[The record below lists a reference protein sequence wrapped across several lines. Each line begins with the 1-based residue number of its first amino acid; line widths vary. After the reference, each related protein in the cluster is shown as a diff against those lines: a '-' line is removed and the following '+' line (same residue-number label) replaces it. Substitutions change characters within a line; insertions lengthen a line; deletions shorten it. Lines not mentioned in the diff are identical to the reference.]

1 MTAAPAPL
9 PLHRTL
15 AYGALGLPLAMAA
28 LPMYVYLPQ
37 LYAQAGGMSLGL
49 LGALLLGARVADAGI
64 DPLLGAWADRTRN
77 RPLLVALALPFL
89 AAGLFGLMH
98 PPATGAAAWLLLFM
112 LITFFGFSLATVAY
126 QAWGAEVGGNAVG
139 RTRLTASREG
149 FGLLGVL
156 LAAVLPGML
165 SPELGRGLSLLA
177 WLYPPLLAGA
187 AWLSWRGAP
196 QATQA
201 LHRPAAISLMQAWR
215 NPRFARL
222 LAVFAV
228 NGIAAALPATLVL
241 FYVADVLRAP
251 AWGGPF
257 LAIYFLAG
265 VLCLPLWVML
275 ARRLGRMRAWAA
287 GMLTACAAFTGAYA
301 LGSGDI
307 WQFALVCLLSGAA
320 LGADLALP
328 AALLADIA
336 EGEGDGG
343 HARAGASFGWWNLVA
358 KLNLA
363 LAAGLA
369 LPLLAWLGY
378 RPGSVD
384 DEARAALAAVYC
396 LAPLAL
402 KLLAAALCWR
412 WRFQLED
419 TMQETMEDKPGDRT

>member
-1 MTAAPAPL
+1 MTTVPAPTL
-9 PLHRTL
+9 RQTL
-15 AYGALGLPLAMAA
+15 AYGVLGLPLAMAA

-64 DPLLGAWADRTRN
+64 DPLLGAWADRARR

-89 AAGLFGLMH
+89 ASGLFGLMH
-98 PPATGAAAWLLLFM
+98 PPASGAAVWLLLFM
-112 LITFFGFSLATVAY
+112 LLTFFGFSLATVAY
-126 QAWGAEVGGNAVG
+126 QAWGAEAGGDAAG

-156 LAAVLPGML
+156 LAAVLPGLL
-165 SPELGRGLSLLA
+165 SAELGRGLSLLA
-177 WLYPPLLAGA
+177 WIYPPLLAAA
-187 AWLSWRGAP
+187 AWLCWRGAP
-196 QATQA
+196 VAPHAARPSAA
-201 LHRPAAISLMQAWR
+201 LGLTQAWR
-215 NPRFARL
+215 NARFTRL
-222 LAVFAV
+222 LALFAV

-241 FYVADVLRAP
+241 FFVADVLRAP
-251 AWGGPF
+251 AWGGAF
-257 LAIYFLAG
+257 LAMYFLAG
-265 VLCLPLWVML
+265 VLCLPLWVGL

-287 GMLTACAAFTGAYA
+287 GMLLACAAFTGAYG
-301 LGSGDI
+301 LGSGDT

-336 EGEGDGG
+336 EGEGGAAG
-343 HARAGASFGWWNLVA
+343 QSGAGACFGWWNLVA

-378 RPGSVD
+378 RPGVVD
-384 DEARAALAAVYC
+384 EQALGALAAVYC
-396 LAPLAL
+396 LLPLAL

-412 WRFQLED
+412 WRFQLEQ
-419 TMQETMEDKPGDRT
+419 TMGNRT

>member
-1 MTAAPAPL
+1 MTATAAPPTM
-9 PLHRTL
+9 RQTL
-15 AYGALGLPLAMAA
+15 AYGVLGLPLAMAA

-64 DPLLGAWADRTRN
+64 DPLLGAWADRARR

-98 PPATGAAAWLLLFM
+98 PPESGTAAWLLLFM

-126 QAWGAEVGGNAVG
+126 QAWGAEAGGDAAG

-156 LAAVLPGML
+156 LAAVLPGLL
-165 SPELGRGLSLLA
+165 SAELGRGLSLLA
-177 WLYPPLLAGA
+177 WIYPALLAAA
-187 AWLSWRGAP
+187 AWLCWRGAP
-196 QATQA
+196 VAPHA
-201 LHRPAAISLMQAWR
+201 ARPGAAIGLMQAWR
-215 NPRFARL
+215 NARFTRL
-222 LAVFAV
+222 LALFAV

-241 FYVADVLRAP
+241 FFVADVLRAP
-251 AWGGPF
+251 AWGGAF
-257 LAIYFLAG
+257 LAMYFLAG
-265 VLCLPLWVML
+265 VLCLPLWVGL

-287 GMLTACAAFTGAYA
+287 GMLLACAAFTGAYG
-301 LGSGDI
+301 LGSGDT

-336 EGEGDGG
+336 EDE
-343 HARAGASFGWWNLVA
+343 AGAAGQSGAGACFGWWNLVA

-363 LAAGLA
+363 LAVGLA

-378 RPGSVD
+378 RPGVVD
-384 DEARAALAAVYC
+384 EQALGALAAVYC
-396 LAPLAL
+396 LLPLAL

-412 WRFQLED
+412 WRFQLEQ
-419 TMQETMEDKPGDRT
+419 TMGDRT

>member
-1 MTAAPAPL
+1 MSARPAPL
-9 PLHRTL
+9 PPLPLRQTL

-49 LGALLLGARVADAGI
+49 LGALLLGARVADAVI
-64 DPLLGAWADRTRN
+64 DPLLGAWADRARC

-89 AAGLFGLMH
+89 AAGLFGLVH
-98 PPATGAAAWLLLFM
+98 PPATGAAAWLLSFM
-112 LITFFGFSLATVAY
+112 LVTFFGFSLATVAY
-126 QAWGAEVGGNAVG
+126 QAWGAEAGGDATG
-139 RTRLTASREG
+139 RTRLTASRAG

-156 LAAVLPGML
+156 LAAVLPGLL

-177 WLYPPLLAGA
+177 WIYPPLLAGA

-196 QATQA
+196 PTPQAQ
-201 LHRPAAISLMQAWR
+201 RPGVATDLMQAWR
-215 NPRFARL
+215 DPRFTRL

-241 FYVADVLRAP
+241 VFVADVLQAP

-265 VLCLPLWVML
+265 VLCLPLWVWL
-275 ARRLGRMRAWAA
+275 ARRFGRMRAWTA
-287 GMLTACAAFTGAYA
+287 GMLLACAAFTGAYG

-336 EGEGDGG
+336 EGDGDGDGG
-343 HARAGASFGWWNLVA
+343 QPRAGACFGWWNLVA

-384 DEARAALAAVYC
+384 DEARGALAAVYC
-396 LAPLAL
+396 LLPLAL

-412 WRFQLED
+412 WRFQLEN
-419 TMQETMEDKPGDRT
+419 TMGSRT

>member
-1 MTAAPAPL
+1 MTMTAAPL
-9 PLHRTL
+9 PMRQTL

-49 LGALLLGARVADAGI
+49 LGVLLLGARVADAGI
-64 DPLLGAWADRTRN
+64 DPLLGAWADRARH

-112 LITFFGFSLATVAY
+112 LVTFFGFSLATVAY
-126 QAWGAEVGGNAVG
+126 QAWGAEAGGDAAG

-156 LAAVLPGML
+156 LAAVLPGLL

-177 WLYPPLLAGA
+177 WIYPALLAGA

-196 QATQA
+196 PTPQAQ
-201 LHRPAAISLMQAWR
+201 RKSAATDLMQAWR
-215 NPRFARL
+215 DPRFTRL
-222 LAVFAV
+222 LALFAV

-241 FYVADVLRAP
+241 FFVADVLQAP

-265 VLCLPLWVML
+265 VLCLPLWVWL
-275 ARRLGRMRAWAA
+275 ARRLGRMRAWTA
-287 GMLTACAAFTGAYA
+287 GMLLACAAFTGAYG
-301 LGSGDI
+301 LGSGDT

-336 EGEGDGG
+336 EGDGHGDQP
-343 HARAGASFGWWNLVA
+343 RAGACFGWWNLVA

-384 DEARAALAAVYC
+384 DEARGALAAVYC
-396 LAPLAL
+396 LLPLGL
-402 KLLAAALCWR
+402 KLLAAAVCWR
-412 WRFQLED
+412 WRFQLEN
-419 TMQETMEDKPGDRT
+419 TRGSKT

>member
-1 MTAAPAPL
+1 MTAMPAPL
-9 PLHRTL
+9 TTRQAL

-37 LYAQAGGMSLGL
+37 LYAQAGGMNLGL
-49 LGALLLGARVADAGI
+49 LGALLLGARLADAGI
-64 DPLLGAWADRTRN
+64 DPLLGAWADRARR

-98 PPATGAAAWLLLFM
+98 PPASGAAAWLLLFM
-112 LITFFGFSLATVAY
+112 AITFFGFSLATVAY
-126 QAWGAEVGGNAVG
+126 QAWGAEAGGDAAG

-156 LAAVLPGML
+156 LAAVLPGLL
-165 SPELGRGLSLLA
+165 SPEPGRGLSLLA
-177 WLYPPLLAGA
+177 WIYPLLLAAA

-196 QATQA
+196 VAERTT
-201 LHRPAAISLMQAWR
+201 RPHAAMGLMQAWR
-215 NPRFARL
+215 NARFVRL

-228 NGIAAALPATLVL
+228 NGVAAALPATLVL
-241 FYVADVLRAP
+241 FFVDDVLQAP
-251 AWGGPF
+251 AWGGPL

-265 VLCLPLWVML
+265 VLCLPLWVLL

-287 GMLTACAAFTGAYA
+287 GMLLACAAFAGAYG
-301 LGSGDI
+301 LGSGDA
-307 WQFALVCLLSGAA
+307 WPFALVCLLSGAA

-336 EGEGDGG
+336 EGDGSDG
-343 HARAGASFGWWNLVA
+343 EQCGRSGAGACFGWWNLVA

-378 RPGSVD
+378 HPGSID
-384 DEARAALAAVYC
+384 DDARGALSKVYC
-396 LAPLAL
+396 LLPLVL

-419 TMQETMEDKPGDRT
+419 ELENRT

>member
-1 MTAAPAPL
+1 MSAVAAPAL
-9 PLHRTL
+9 RQTL

-28 LPMYVYLPQ
+28 LPVYVYLPQ

-64 DPLLGAWADRTRN
+64 DPLLGVWADRTRR

-98 PPATGAAAWLLLFM
+98 PPASGAAAWLLLFM

-126 QAWGAEVGGNAVG
+126 QAWGAEAGGDAAG

-156 LAAVLPGML
+156 LAAVLPGLL
-165 SPELGRGLSLLA
+165 SPDLGRGLSLLA
-177 WLYPPLLAGA
+177 WIYPPLLAAA
-187 AWLSWRGAP
+187 AWLCWRGAP
-196 QATQA
+196 A
-201 LHRPAAISLMQAWR
+201 PAAARPRSAAGLMQAWD
-215 NPRFARL
+215 NARFVRL
-222 LAVFAV
+222 LTVFAV
-228 NGIAAALPATLVL
+228 NGTAAALPATLVL
-241 FYVADVLRAP
+241 FFVADVLQAP

-257 LAIYFLAG
+257 LAIYFLSGA
-265 VLCLPLWVML
+265 LCLPAWVWL
-275 ARRLGRMRAWAA
+275 ARRLGRMRAWTA
-287 GMLTACAAFTGAYA
+287 GMLLASAAFAGAYG

-307 WQFALVCLLSGAA
+307 LPFALVCLLSGAA

-336 EGEGDGG
+336 EGDGEG
-343 HARAGASFGWWNLVA
+343 RAGACFGWWNLVA

-378 RPGSVD
+378 RPGGVD
-384 DEARAALAAVYC
+384 DEGRGALTAVYC
-396 LAPLAL
+396 LLPLAL
-402 KLLAAALCWR
+402 KLAAAALCWR
-412 WRFQLED
+412 WRFQLEN
-419 TMQETMEDKPGDRT
+419 TVEERT